1 MIINFIYLLLFIFVF
16 FWFYINIK
24 KNGLKWIIKGLFQIG
39 ILVLF
44 IGGFFKIFFTLPPN
58 LFIKIFFLIIY
69 AWCTVGINV
78 NFMIPLIS
86 LIDQKIVKKYRLK
99 YDLILIAKINLL
111 TLSAILKF
119 KRFIFFLLKVFF
131 LYT

>member
-1 MIINFIYLLLFIFVF
+1 MIINFIYLFLSGFVF

-58 LFIKIFFLIIY
+58 LFIQIFFLIIY

-86 LIDQKIVKKYRLK
+86 LIDQKIVKK
-99 YDLILIAKINLL
+99 
-111 TLSAILKF
+111 
-119 KRFIFFLLKVFF
+119 
-131 LYT
+131 

>member
-1 MIINFIYLLLFIFVF
+1 MIINLIYLFLTSFVF

-24 KNGLKWIIKGLFQIG
+24 KNGLIWIIKGLLQIG

-58 LFIKIFFLIIY
+58 LYIKIIFLIIY

-78 NFMIPLIS
+78 NFMMPLIS
-86 LIDQKIVKKYRLK
+86 LVDQNIVKKY
-99 YDLILIAKINLL
+99 N
-111 TLSAILKF
+111 
-119 KRFIFFLLKVFF
+119 
-131 LYT
+131 

>member
-1 MIINFIYLLLFIFVF
+1 MIINLIYFSLFSLVF
-16 FWFYINIK
+16 FWFYINFK
-24 KNGLKWIIKGLFQIG
+24 KNGLKWIIKGLLQIG

-78 NFMIPLIS
+78 NFMIPLINM
-86 LIDQKIVKKYRLK
+86 IDQKILKK
-99 YDLILIAKINLL
+99 
-111 TLSAILKF
+111 
-119 KRFIFFLLKVFF
+119 
-131 LYT
+131 

>member
-1 MIINFIYLLLFIFVF
+1 MIINLIYLLLCSFSF
-16 FWFYINIK
+16 FWFSINIK
-24 KNGLKWIIKGLFQIG
+24 KNGLKWIIKGLLQIG

-44 IGGFFKIFFTLPPN
+44 LGGFFKLFFTLPPN

-86 LIDQKIVKKYRLK
+86 LIDQKIVKK
-99 YDLILIAKINLL
+99 
-111 TLSAILKF
+111 
-119 KRFIFFLLKVFF
+119 
-131 LYT
+131 